1 MLSRHKE
8 QLLKCQQL
16 HESLQQ
22 KLKDATSDLIAAQNH
37 LQAVSSGLSS
47 NPDGQSDT
55 LAAQKIAKE
64 NEIGDLL
71 SQINQLEMRLTTLTA
86 DLKEKRGLSDT
97 DKQSYLKDKSL
108 YDKVKKEILK
118 LESSLSELNY
128 DESELSTMK
137 QKREVLKS
145 DLASIRAKIDSFE
158 LKFPMLQFRYK
169 DPYDGFDRTTVKG
182 PVAKLFEVDDAS
194 TCTALEVVSGNKLY
208 NVVVDTAETGKHLL
222 QNGQLERHCTII
234 PLNKIIGKSISNDK
248 VKSAQKLVGPE
259 KVRSALS
266 LIHYGNDLKPAM
278 EFVFGGSFV
287 CDTLEIAKKVSF
299 KETIMTKSV
308 SLSGDIFDPSGIL
321 TGGNHITTSFR
332 LNNPMNYTNDVTD
345 SQSIIDDHV
354 LYNRH
359 IKCI

>member
-1 MLSRHKE
+1 
-8 QLLKCQQL
+8 
-16 HESLQQ
+16 LQQ

-158 LKFPMLQFRYK
+158 LK
-169 DPYDGFDRTTVKG
+169 
-182 PVAKLFEVDDAS
+182 
-194 TCTALEVVSGNKLY
+194 
-208 NVVVDTAETGKHLL
+208 
-222 QNGQLERHCTII
+222 
-234 PLNKIIGKSISNDK
+234 
-248 VKSAQKLVGPE
+248 
-259 KVRSALS
+259 
-266 LIHYGNDLKPAM
+266 
-278 EFVFGGSFV
+278 
-287 CDTLEIAKKVSF
+287 
-299 KETIMTKSV
+299 
-308 SLSGDIFDPSGIL
+308 
-321 TGGNHITTSFR
+321 
-332 LNNPMNYTNDVTD
+332 
-345 SQSIIDDHV
+345 
-354 LYNRH
+354 
-359 IKCI
+359 